1 MDGLVLSGVP
11 GIVLSGA
18 SLSCYQACEI
28 AGKSITARVSTP
40 SNFSNLKTL
49 TGSKSTPFRWI
60 TAERHHARP
69 RKPGFPTR
77 RAAP

>member
-11 GIVLSGA
+11 GIVLSGV

-28 AGKSITARVSTP
+28 LARPITARVCVP
-40 SNFSNLKTL
+40 SNFSNLKAL
-49 TGSKSTPFRWI
+49 TGSKSTPFRWT
-60 TAERHHARP
+60 TAKRHHTQP
-69 RKPGFPTR
+69 RKPDFPTR